1 MSRDVTP
8 KSTAYTLRRK
18 EEENVY
24 YQKHFGGMIGAPL
37 VQGPTGLGRPLDLFY
52 EGLLSHQV

>member
-1 MSRDVTP
+1 MWKKKKKTFID
-8 KSTAYTLRRK
+8 
-18 EEENVY
+18 
-24 YQKHFGGMIGAPL
+24 QKHFGGMIGAPL